1 MTEIVQKTN
10 LNIYIDNVLC
20 DPTEEVSCPRS
31 IIISYGTEVIKFVNH
46 NLVGA
51 AKLEV
56 KKNLLMHS
64 NIYKSKF
71 SV

>member
-10 LNIYIDNVLC
+10 LKIYIDNVQC
-20 DPTEEVSCPRS
+20 DPSEEVSCPRS
-31 IIISYGTEVIKFVNH
+31 IIISYGAEVITFVNH
-46 NLVGA
+46 NLMGA

-56 KKNLLMHS
+56 KENFVMHF
-64 NIYKSKF
+64 NIYKSIF